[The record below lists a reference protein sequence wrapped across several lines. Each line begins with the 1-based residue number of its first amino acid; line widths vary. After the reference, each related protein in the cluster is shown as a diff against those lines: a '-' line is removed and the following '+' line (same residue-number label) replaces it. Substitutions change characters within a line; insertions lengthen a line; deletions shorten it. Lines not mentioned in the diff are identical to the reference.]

1 MIVPIRPGTTH
12 IVGLVCDIHPLV
24 GKWETLTGEG
34 GFGVRGVGSLDMIG
48 AGERDRAVRRIVME
62 VCGWGGE
69 VEREEE
75 CGRWVV
81 GGFVRKVT
89 GRLDVFWNER
99 KNRKAGVMVVCQS
112 KVLFFPASFFS

>member
-1 MIVPIRPGTTH
+1 M
-12 IVGLVCDIHPLV
+12 
-24 GKWETLTGEG
+24 GEG
-34 GFGVRGVGSLDMIG
+34 GFGVRGVGCLDMIG

-69 VEREEE
+69 VEREKE

-81 GGFVRKVT
+81 GGFVRKEM

-99 KNRKAGVMVVCQS
+99 NNRKAGVMVVCQR
-112 KVLFFPASFFS
+112 KILFFPTSFFS